1 MSPEAE
7 MIFRTHKTRTAH
19 RGASLLA
26 VSLLGAAALSIAQ
39 STEPPPPAN
48 HWFDWSQNDYYQ
60 AGILRKCSVTPGVY
74 AEFNQTAHKIAQA
87 WGETPGST
95 GPDEYAQWMWQPYGC
110 HLGSLKGHLQYWPWP
125 RSDFRMEAV
134 PGHPGKARPHITG
147 EALYMMLDV
156 NQPAGLTPENNM
168 NPKDSQEVG
177 YIHVSR
183 RIGGYPVYNFDH
195 VLVVEAKGRSI
206 FEPVS
211 LGEALERWI
220 QYAYPG
226 EAAIERHKA
235 LLAQLSPDELK
246 QPAYLQ
252 HDGNSDKLIVT
263 APNDKTDPI
272 VRYSRSY
279 FDKNVS
285 PATAQ
290 LLTLDLH
297 FLDLVHDAND
307 PVNAGHRYSLNIL
320 NAADWGRMA
329 ALLH

>member
-1 MSPEAE
+1 
-7 MIFRTHKTRTAH
+7 
-19 RGASLLA
+19 
-26 VSLLGAAALSIAQ
+26 
-39 STEPPPPAN
+39 
-48 HWFDWSQNDYYQ
+48 
-60 AGILRKCSVTPGVY
+60 
-74 AEFNQTAHKIAQA
+74 
-87 WGETPGST
+87 
-95 GPDEYAQWMWQPYGC
+95 
-110 HLGSLKGHLQYWPWP
+110 
-125 RSDFRMEAV
+125 MEAV

-156 NQPAGLTPENNM
+156 NQPAGLTAENNM
-168 NPKDSQEVG
+168 NPRDSEEVG
-177 YIHVSR
+177 YIHVTR

-235 LLAQLSPDELK
+235 LLARLSPEERK

-263 APNDKTDPI
+263 TPNDKTDPI

-279 FDKNVS
+279 FDKSLS

-290 LLTLDLH
+290 LLTLDIH
-297 FLDLVHDAND
+297 FLDWLYPND
-307 PVNAGHRYSLNIL
+307 PSHAFHRYSYNMTLNP
-320 NAADWGRMA
+320 DWGKIA
-329 ALLH
+329 TLLR